1 MMADID
7 LVLFDLDG
15 TLVDTAPDMA
25 NALNRVLV
33 DAGEQPLAFEHI
45 RPHVSR
51 GANGLV
57 ALAFG
62 SDLPCARHEALR
74 DALLHHYRAD
84 LASHSRP
91 FPGMLEVLDAIE
103 ASGRRWGVVT
113 NKPAWLAEPLLALLG
128 LAERS
133 ACIVA
138 GDTLAERKPEP
149 APLLHACH
157 LAGTRPDRA
166 VYVGDDERDVQA
178 GTRAGMRTVVALFGY
193 LGFDTVPSDW
203 GASALI
209 ETPDELGDFLEAPGD
224 ARAS

>member
-1 MMADID
+1 MTDTD

-33 DAGEQPLAFEHI
+33 DAGEQPLAFETI

-51 GANGLV
+51 GANGLL

-62 SDLPCARHEALR
+62 EDLPGARHETLR

-84 LASHSRP
+84 LASQSRP
-91 FPGMLEVLDAIE
+91 FPGMLDVLDAIE
-103 ASGRRWGVVT
+103 TSGRRWGVVT
-113 NKPAWLAEPLLALLG
+113 NKPAWLAEPLLAVLG

-138 GDTLAERKPEP
+138 GDTLAERKPDP

-157 LAGTRPDRA
+157 LAATAAARA
-166 VYVGDDERDVQA
+166 IYVGDDERDVQA
-178 GTRAGMRTVVALFGY
+178 GNRAGMRTVVALFGY
-193 LGFDTVPSDW
+193 LGADAVPSAW
-203 GASALI
+203 GASALV
-209 ETPDELGDFLEAPGD
+209 ETPDQLRAYLGTGGD
-224 ARAS
+224 AQAS